1 MLKIP
6 EGFENAVNDYKLN
19 LVQVRESERLQFG
32 TQDVNTVFEVRR
44 KIFKKDYEG
53 LERRYRHQEIDSELG
68 LVIGAI
74 TESKELMRHAL
85 RQKRGQMNVC
95 TALEE
100 LKMEGIKEGAISG
113 IIKTYQEFDRP
124 SSDAALKI
132 QMEYGLGQQ
141 EAREYVRRY
150 WRKK

>member
-1 MLKIP
+1 MKIP

-32 TQDVNTVFEVRR
+32 TQDVNTVFEVSR

-74 TESKELMRHAL
+74 NRYTYRMRML
-85 RQKRGQMNVC
+85 
-95 TALEE
+95 
-100 LKMEGIKEGAISG
+100 
-113 IIKTYQEFDRP
+113 
-124 SSDAALKI
+124 
-132 QMEYGLGQQ
+132 
-141 EAREYVRRY
+141 
-150 WRKK
+150 